1 MAAGL
6 PDEAKAVVLQ
16 YTRDRLVI
24 IVRTTVVHDNRKVEP
39 DVSNGLVGKSIFE
52 GLSAQ
57 SRHCVYAS
65 HRNTWEDFMIEV
77 GANAPDFTL
86 RSHSGEEVTLSQ
98 FRGDKWVVLHTFP
111 LAFTGG

>member
-24 IVRTTVVHDNRKVEP
+24 IVRTTVAHDNRKVEP
-39 DVSNGLVGKSIFE
+39 DVSNGLVGRAFSKGCPLKAAIACMLLT
-52 GLSAQ
+52 GTQ
-57 SRHCVYAS
+57 GRIP
-65 HRNTWEDFMIEV
+65 MIKV
-77 GANAPDFTL
+77 GAKAPDFAL
-86 RSHSGEEVTLSQ
+86 RSHQGEEVTLSQ